1 LLNGVVV
8 AGVGGLTSTIANWAQ
23 FGANSTIT
31 YATGGGTGGSIVMCN
46 GYFSNT
52 STTGT
57 TTQALT
63 VSTINGQ
70 TVAGLGQTI
79 AYRPVSLLSS
89 QTFNSGTTPTILLT
103 GFSNAV
109 GKSVAGSL
117 NMTLGGYAG
126 ISNSG
131 STIPYMGIFVTDN
144 NVAPYLPT
152 SALGGTQIADWYL
165 FGPNTNP
172 GTGAGT
178 VPPTDVSLSYAFSNA
193 GSQLMSHFHT
203 IFQKVT
209 ILSIKINKLGSV
221 RIMTVCYLCLGGDWK
236 AGTNGWA
243 CSSCR
248 CHVTSS
254 VTGHDSPG
262 AHTSQSVRCQ
272 HQLPVTTQYLCGHQ
286 QSAGIV

>member
-1 LLNGVVV
+1 MSLLPTDVYTNQFNTISNISQTLSSIQINNSTITTNHIILDGNNLDTTGSGGTASLLLNGV
-8 AGVGGLTSTIANWAQ
+8 AIASASGLTSSIANWAQ

-52 STTGT
+52 STTGA

-70 TVAGLGQTI
+70 TIAGLGQTI

-89 QTFNSGTTPTILLT
+89 ISFNSGTTPAIVLT
-103 GFSNAV
+103 SFSNAV
-109 GKSVAGSL
+109 GKNVAGSL

-126 ISNSG
+126 ISNSSG
-131 STIPYMGIFVTDN
+131 TVPYMGVFVSDN
-144 NVAPYLPT
+144 NVSPYTPS

-178 VPPTDVSLSYAFSNA
+178 VPPNDVVLSYAFSNA
-193 GSQLMSHFHT
+193 GSQLYVCAQANTSFGSINWGT
-203 IFQKVT
+203 GTQAISTGV
-209 ILSIKINKLGSV
+209 LSI
-221 RIMTVCYLCLGGDWK
+221 YGG
-236 AGTNGWA
+236 GTLLA
-243 CSSCR
+243 
-248 CHVTSS
+248 V
-254 VTGHDSPG
+254 
-262 AHTSQSVRCQ
+262 
-272 HQLPVTTQYLCGHQ
+272 
-286 QSAGIV
+286 